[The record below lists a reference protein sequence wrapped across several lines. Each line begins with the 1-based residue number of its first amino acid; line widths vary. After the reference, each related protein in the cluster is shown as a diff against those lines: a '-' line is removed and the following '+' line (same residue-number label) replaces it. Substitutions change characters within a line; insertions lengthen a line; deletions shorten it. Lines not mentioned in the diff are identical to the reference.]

1 VVGIALGNQFLSQVV
16 VYLQSLRL
24 VVRPIGAANLGALVP
39 IDVQPTETVQ
49 HGFDRPRDQT
59 RLISIF
65 NSDDEFTA
73 MMAGKKPI
81 EEGCPDIANV
91 GQSGGAGRES
101 NADFSGHVIS
111 PLKLW

>member
-1 VVGIALGNQFLSQVV
+1 
-16 VYLQSLRL
+16 
-24 VVRPIGAANLGALVP
+24 
-39 IDVQPTETVQ
+39 
-49 HGFDRPRDQT
+49 
-59 RLISIF
+59 
-65 NSDDEFTA
+65 
-73 MMAGKKPI
+73 MAGKKPI